1 MSANQVSANQV
12 DFTARWLHHQ
22 FRAGD
27 FHTTHV
33 RHKQSL
39 RVQDQSSPALQPE
52 VIGRNS
58 DSSASVAAPIIPAS
72 LPSVA
77 GTISRLSQNVFSV
90 RSRIVLLILPISRS
104 PALATPPPIT
114 IRCGFSNQTTL
125 DSPTPSLRPMSDQ
138 SASTNGS
145 PASAAADNLYGTASS
160 SERVLPAEL

>member
-1 MSANQVSANQV
+1 MSDTQVCANQGDV
-12 DFTARWLHHQ
+12 TARCLHHQ
-22 FRAGD
+22 FPAGD

-39 RVQDQSSPALQPE
+39 RVQHQSSPALQPE

-90 RSRIVLLILPISRS
+90 RSRIVLLLLPISR
-104 PALATPPPIT
+104 PPP
-114 IRCGFSNQTTL
+114 L
-125 DSPTPSLRPMSDQ
+125 
-138 SASTNGS
+138 SADHNT
-145 PASAAADNLYGTASS
+145 
-160 SERVLPAEL
+160 V